1 MRFLA
6 PRWRKVL
13 RDLWTNKT
21 RTILVL
27 LSISVGVSAIGMVI
41 GSQIIVSQNL
51 PEAYAAVNPSSAIMF
66 SLDTFGDDMVDAIR
80 AMPEIED
87 AAGLRTVNVRFR
99 THNDEW
105 RNLQLTA
112 ISNFEEM
119 TINKIKPQAGAFPP
133 KEREVL
139 IERASLSPVLGFTD
153 IGIGDTLTVEAP
165 NGKQR
170 QLQISGTVHDMSQL
184 PAFINGAGYGYITYA
199 TLEWL
204 GEPRNY
210 NQVVFVVKDN
220 KTDYA
225 HINDVAKKVESRL
238 ESAGVDVLFSLVLPP
253 GDHPAQQFLDAFS
266 LILGAIG
273 GLSLVLS
280 GFLIVNTLSAILTQH
295 VRQIGIM
302 KSIGAR
308 AGQITGMY
316 YVMVLLFGVLSLFIA
331 LPLGALGAVG
341 LANIFAGLLNFDVGG
356 ARLEPQ
362 VVIIQV
368 FISLLAPV
376 LAATLPIMRG
386 VRISVR
392 EAISD
397 QGMGKGQFGKSF
409 IDRMI
414 VFLRYILPIGRPMQI
429 SLRNT
434 FRRKSRLTLTLITLS
449 LASTIFIAI
458 FSIRA
463 SLQQTLFDAISFFD
477 YDVQIIFDHPYRTER
492 IHDEVANLPGVD
504 AVETWGFTST
514 RIVRKNETESDN
526 IVVYAP
532 RYDSTMLSPI
542 LVEGRWLL
550 PDDGNAIVINSDVVG
565 NEADVADGIGADVSV
580 GSTVTLKINNKDTQ
594 WVVVGV
600 IRGVLTGPN
609 IFMNFDALARATNS
623 VGRAS
628 ISLVRLDDRS
638 AANQLAMGQLL
649 EQRYRDSGFRVQQ
662 MSTIDQVR
670 TTISTVFDVII
681 IFLLFMALLLGVVGG
696 LGLMGTM
703 SINVLE
709 RTREIGV
716 MRAVGASN
724 GSILRIILVEGMI
737 IGLLSWTIGGLIAL
751 PASRILTDTVG
762 MALLQAVPSYI
773 FSTFGA
779 ILWLGIVLVVAFLAS
794 FVPARRASQLTV
806 REVLSYE

>member
-1 MRFLA
+1 MNILA
-6 PRWRKVL
+6 PRWRKVM
-13 RDLWTNKT
+13 RDLWSNKT

-27 LSISVGVSAIGMVI
+27 LSISVGVSAIGMVM
-41 GSQIIVSQNL
+41 GSQIIVDQNL
-51 PEAYAAVNPSSAIMF
+51 PAAYAAVNPSNAIMF
-66 SLDTFGDDMVDAIR
+66 SLDTFDDDMVESIR
-80 AMPEIED
+80 SMSEIED
-87 AAGLRTVNVRFR
+87 AAGLRVVNVRFL
-99 THNDEW
+99 TKSGEW
-105 RNLQLTA
+105 RNLQLNA
-112 ISNFEEM
+112 VGDYKDIK
-119 TINKIKPQAGAFPP
+119 INKLKPQLGAYPP
-133 KEREVL
+133 GEREVL
-139 IERASLSPVLGFTD
+139 IERASLSPALGLGD
-153 IGIGDTLTVEAP
+153 VQIGDVLTVEAP

-170 QLQISGTVHDMSQL
+170 QLKISGTVHDMSQL
-184 PAFINGAGYGYITYA
+184 PAFINGAGYGYITFD

-210 NQVVFVVKDN
+210 NQVLFVVADHKD
-220 KTDYA
+220 DYD
-225 HINDVAKKVESRL
+225 HINDVTKAVESRL
-238 ESAGVDVLFSLVLPP
+238 ESAGVDVLFSFVPPP
-253 GDHPAQQFLDAFS
+253 GDHPAQQFLDGFS

-308 AGQITGMY
+308 IGQITIMY
-316 YVMVLLFGVLSLFIA
+316 YVMVLLFGIFSLLIA
-331 LPLGALGAVG
+331 VPIGALGAVG

-356 ARLEPQ
+356 ARFDPQ
-362 VVIIQV
+362 VVTVQV
-368 FISLLAPV
+368 LISLTAPM
-376 LAATLPIMRG
+376 LAATIPILRG

-392 EAISD
+392 EAISE
-397 QGMGKGQFGKSF
+397 QGLGKGQFGKSF
-409 IDRMI
+409 IDRLI
-414 VFLRYILPIGRPMQI
+414 VLLRHILPIGRPMQI

-463 SLQQTLFDAISFFD
+463 SLQQTLTDALSFFD
-477 YDVQIIFDHPYRTER
+477 YDVQIIFDQPYRTDR
-492 IHDEVANLPGVD
+492 IREEVEGIPGVN

-514 RIVRKNETESDN
+514 RIVRDDGTESDN
-526 IVVYAP
+526 VVVYAP
-532 RYDSTMLSPI
+532 NFDSTMLSPI
-542 LVEGRWLL
+542 ITEGRWLL
-550 PDDGNAIVINSDVVG
+550 PDDANAVVLNSEVVG
-565 NEADVADGIGADVSV
+565 NEADVEGGADTSI
-580 GSTVTLKINNKDTQ
+580 GSTITIKINNKEMQ
-594 WVVVGV
+594 FVVVGI

-609 IFMNFDALARATNS
+609 MFVNFDYLAHVMNS
-623 VGRAS
+623 VDRAS
-628 ISLVRLDDRS
+628 ISLVRLNDRS
-638 AANQLAMGQLL
+638 SANQMQMGQML
-649 EQRYRDSGFRVQQ
+649 EQLYRDSGFRVQQ

-670 TTISTVFDVII
+670 STISTVFDVII

-724 GSILRIILVEGMI
+724 GSILRIVLVEGII
-737 IGLLSWTIGGLIAL
+737 IGLLSWTIGGIIAV

-762 MALLQAVPSYI
+762 QAILQAAPSYI
-773 FSTFGA
+773 FSTGGA
-779 ILWLGIVLVVAFLAS
+779 ILWLGIVIVVAFLAS

>member
-1 MRFLA
+1 MIFLA

-13 RDLWTNKT
+13 RDLWSNKT
-21 RTILVL
+21 RTMLVL
-27 LSISVGVSAIGMVI
+27 ISISVGVSAIGMVM
-41 GSQIIVSQNL
+41 GSQIIVDQNL
-51 PEAYAAVNPSSAIMF
+51 PEAYAAVNPSNAVMF
-66 SLDTFGDDMVDAIR
+66 SLDTFGDNMIESIR

-87 AAGLRTVNVRFR
+87 AAGLRAVNVRFL
-99 THNDEW
+99 TKTGEW

-112 ISNFEEM
+112 VSDYEEM
-119 TINKIKPQAGAFPP
+119 TINKIKPQMGNYPP
-133 KEREVL
+133 GEREVL
-139 IERASLSPVLGFTD
+139 IERASLSPALGL
-153 IGIGDTLTVEAP
+153 GDVAVGDVLTVEAP
-165 NGKQR
+165 NGKRR
-170 QLQISGTVHDMSQL
+170 QIRVTGTVHDMSQL
-184 PAFINGAGYGYITYA
+184 PAFINGAGYGYVTFE

-210 NQVVFVVKDN
+210 NQVVFVVNENKD
-220 KTDYA
+220 DFD
-225 HINDVAKKVESRL
+225 HISDVTKKVESRL
-238 ESAGVDVLFSLVLPP
+238 ESAGIDVLFSFVPPP
-253 GDHPAQQFLDAFS
+253 GDHPAQQFLDGFS

-302 KSIGAR
+302 KSVGAR
-308 AGQITGMY
+308 VGQITVMY
-316 YVMVLLFGVLSLFIA
+316 YVMVLLFGLFSLLIA
-331 LPLGALGAVG
+331 IPLGALGAVG

-356 ARLEPQ
+356 ARLDPQ
-362 VVIIQV
+362 VVTVQVIIS
-368 FISLLAPV
+368 FLAPV
-376 LAATLPIMRG
+376 LAATLPILRG

-392 EAISD
+392 EAISEH
-397 QGMGKGQFGKSF
+397 GMGKGQFGKSLLDRF
-409 IDRMI
+409 IVM
-414 VFLRYILPIGRPMQI
+414 LRYILPIGRPMQI

-434 FRRKSRLTLTLITLS
+434 FRRKARLTLTLITLS

-463 SLQQTLFDAISFFD
+463 SLQQTLNDALSFFD
-477 YDVQIIFDHPYRTER
+477 YDVQVIFDQPYRTDR
-492 IHDEVANLPGVD
+492 IRGDLEHIEGID

-514 RIVRKNETESDN
+514 RIVRENGTESDN
-526 IVVYAP
+526 IVVYGP
-532 RYDSTMLSPI
+532 TYDSTMLDPI

-550 PDDGNAIVINSDVVG
+550 PDDANAIVVNSDVVG
-565 NEADVADGIGADVSV
+565 NEEDVGSEGADVSV
-580 GSTVTLKINNKDTQ
+580 GSTLTLKINGKDTK
-594 WVVVGV
+594 WVIVGI

-609 IFMNFDALARATNS
+609 IFVNFDYLARVTNS
-623 VGRAS
+623 VDRAS
-628 ISLVRLDDRS
+628 VSLIRLDDRS
-638 AANQLAMGQLL
+638 SASQLRMGQII
-649 EQRYRDSGFRVQQ
+649 EQSYRDNGFRVQQ
-662 MSTIDQVR
+662 MSTIDQLR
-670 TTISTVFDVII
+670 TTISTIFDVII

-737 IGLLSWTIGGLIAL
+737 IGLLSWTIGGIIAL
-751 PASRILTDTVG
+751 PASRVLTDTVG
-762 MALLQAVPSYI
+762 TALLQAAPSYI
-773 FSTFGA
+773 FSTEGA

>member
-13 RDLWTNKT
+13 RDLWSNKT

-27 LSISVGVSAIGMVI
+27 LSISVGVSALGMVM
-41 GSQIIVSQNL
+41 GSQIIVDQNL
-51 PEAYAAVNPSSAIMF
+51 PDAYAAVNPSNAIMF
-66 SLDTFGDDMVDAIR
+66 SLDTFGDDMVESIR
-80 AMPEIED
+80 SMEEIED
-87 AAGLRTVNVRFR
+87 AAGLRVVNVRFL
-99 THNDEW
+99 TKTGEW

-112 ISNFEEM
+112 ISDYEEM
-119 TINKIKPQAGAFPP
+119 TINKIKPQAGAYPP
-133 KEREVL
+133 GERELLV
-139 IERASLSPVLGFTD
+139 ERASLSPALGLGD
-153 IGIGDTLTVEAP
+153 VAIGDILTVEAP

-170 QLQISGTVHDMSQL
+170 QLRMAGTVHDMSQL
-184 PAFINGAGYGYITYA
+184 PAFINGSGYGYITFD

-210 NQVVFVVKDN
+210 NQVVFVVKEN
-220 KTDYA
+220 KLDFD
-225 HINDVAKKVESRL
+225 HISEVTKKVEARL
-238 ESAGVDVLFSLVLPP
+238 ESAGIDVLFSFVPPP
-253 GDHPAQQFLDAFS
+253 GDHPAQQFLDGFA

-273 GLSLVLS
+273 GLSLGLS

-308 AGQITGMY
+308 VGQIAAMY
-316 YVMVLLFGVLSLFIA
+316 YVMVLLFGFLSLLIA
-331 LPLGALGAVG
+331 IPLGALGAVG

-356 ARLEPQ
+356 ARLDPQVITVQ
-362 VVIIQV
+362 VVI
-368 FISLLAPV
+368 SLAAPI
-376 LAATLPIMRG
+376 LAATIPILRG

-392 EAISD
+392 EAISE
-397 QGMGKGQFGKSF
+397 QGLGKGQFGKSLLDRF
-409 IDRMI
+409 IVM
-414 VFLRYILPIGRPMQI
+414 LRYILPIGRPMQI

-463 SLQQTLFDAISFFD
+463 SLQQTLNDALSFFD
-477 YDVQIIFDHPYRTER
+477 YDVQIIFDQPYRTER
-492 IHDEVANLPGVD
+492 IHGELEKIPGVD

-514 RIVRKNETESDN
+514 RIVRLNGTESDN
-526 IVVYAP
+526 IVVYGP
-532 RYDSTMLSPI
+532 TYDSTMLEPI

-550 PDDGNAIVINSDVVG
+550 PNDANAVVINSDVVG
-565 NEADVADGIGADVSV
+565 NEEDVEGSEADVGV
-580 GSTVTLKINNKDTQ
+580 GSTITLKINDKDTQ
-594 WVVVGV
+594 WVVVGI

-609 IFMNFDALARATNS
+609 MFVNFDYLARITNS
-623 VGRAS
+623 VDRAS
-628 ISLVRLDDRS
+628 VSLVRLEDRS
-638 AANQLAMGQLL
+638 SANQLHLGQII
-649 EQRYRDSGFRVQQ
+649 EQSYRDSGFRVQQ
-662 MSTIDQVR
+662 MSTIDQLR
-670 TTISTVFDVII
+670 TTISTIFDVII
-681 IFLLFMALLLGVVGG
+681 VFLLFMALLLGVVGG

-737 IGLLSWTIGGLIAL
+737 IGLLSWTVGGIIAI

-762 MALLQAVPSYI
+762 TALLQAAPSYI
-773 FSTFGA
+773 FSTEGA

-794 FVPARRASQLTV
+794 FMPARRASQLTV